1 MLGKLDSSSI
11 YFHVNFFSV
20 GLDNAVRIRNKMQV
34 VYKNMTRDRA
44 KCNVAKWNLIGEI
57 QFKHVKN
64 CLMFM

>member
-1 MLGKLDSSSI
+1 M
-11 YFHVNFFSV
+11 NFFSV

-57 QFKHVKN
+57 QFKDVKN